1 MSNERCTIKF
11 PPGMILFTFDDEPY
25 KQTKNWVYW
34 CSLEICMT
42 SDNYHSLDQDNR
54 GLRGRTSCSIDETD
68 NEWGYVTLRWRY

>member
-11 PPGMILFTFDDEPY
+11 PPGMIFLTFDDEPY
-25 KQTKNWVYW
+25 MQTKNGVYW

-54 GLRGRTSCSIDETD
+54 VAFAADQLLDRR
-68 NEWGYVTLRWRY
+68 NRQ